1 MSKESVVGKIIY
13 QKRPYLF
20 FFESPSMTKST
31 RSVQLL
37 RQMTH
42 HLRLY
47 VHGISLSL
55 STLYR
60 YESRPNTFECKISIK
75 SGKNRKLLFFAM

>member
-1 MSKESVVGKIIY
+1 MNNQQQKIKDKKVKKKRKKKEKKGK
-13 QKRPYLF
+13 
-20 FFESPSMTKST
+20 TKST

-55 STLYR
+55 STLYC

>member
-1 MSKESVVGKIIY
+1 MGDSVSKNYPLSDEPTPV
-13 QKRPYLF
+13 
-20 FFESPSMTKST
+20 MTKST

-55 STLYR
+55 STLYC